1 MIETVTAVAT
11 GALVVL
17 LTMSFGLT
25 LSTVACGLL
34 AAVIWAGSAT
44 LMSTTGTIISPLFPS
59 MVLGGTFAVVAA
71 AQLSFERRRADR
83 ASAEKTAS
91 RKMMIQ
97 SLLSLTETRDA
108 ETGQHSR
115 RTQRNMRILA
125 EELAKQPAYRSS
137 LTPERIELLSSLA
150 PLHDIGK
157 VGVADRVLS
166 KPAAL
171 TDDELAEIRKHPAFG
186 RDVIDRAKAEMG
198 DDEHDEDGVLELARE
213 LVYTHHEKWDGSGY
227 PQGLRG
233 ENIPLVGR
241 LMAVVDVYDA
251 TVTTRRYHPAMS
263 HDDAVKVIVE
273 GKGTH
278 FDPTIVDAF
287 VAVSASLRDSHARV
301 A

>member
-1 MIETVTAVAT
+1 
-11 GALVVL
+11 
-17 LTMSFGLT
+17 
-25 LSTVACGLL
+25 
-34 AAVIWAGSAT
+34 
-44 LMSTTGTIISPLFPS
+44 
-59 MVLGGTFAVVAA
+59 
-71 AQLSFERRRADR
+71 
-83 ASAEKTAS
+83 
-91 RKMMIQ
+91 MMIQ

-125 EELAKQPAYRSS
+125 EELAKQPAYSSS

-171 TDDELAEIRKHPAFG
+171 TDEELAEIRKHPAFG

-198 DDEHDEDGVLELARE
+198 DEHDEDGVLELARE